1 MSRRAAL
8 VLSWLLA
15 GAGCGGG
22 SGPLV
27 AFLGDSLTSGWKLS
41 AEEAY
46 PAVLRKTLAGEGRP
60 VRVLNAGVS
69 GETAAEGA
77 RRLAGVLARKP
88 DVLVI
93 ALGINDGLRG
103 LPVEGTESALRGI
116 VKDAQAAGA
125 LVLLVGMRIPS
136 RPGDEEYARRFGDV
150 YPRLAAEYKVPLV
163 PFLLEAVAGRPEL
176 NFPDGL
182 HPNAAGHRR
191 LAETVRPH
199 LELLLAQVGAR
210 K

>member
-1 MSRRAAL
+1 MRGRSVL

-15 GAGCGGG
+15 EAGCGGR
-22 SGPLV
+22 GPLV
-27 AFLGDSLTSGWKLS
+27 AFLGDSLTSGWRLS

-46 PAVLRKTLAGEGRP
+46 PAILRRSLAEKGRP
-60 VRVLNAGVS
+60 LRVLNAGVS
-69 GETAAEGA
+69 GETAAGGA
-77 RRLAGVLARKP
+77 QRLPGILTRKP

-103 LPVEGTESALRGI
+103 LPVEATESALRGI
-116 VKDAQAAGA
+116 VREAQAAGA
-125 LVLLVGMRIPS
+125 LVLLVGMRIPP
-136 RPGDEEYARRFGDV
+136 RAGGEEYARRFGEI
-150 YPRLAAEYKVPLV
+150 YPRLAAEHKVPLV
-163 PFLLEAVAGRPEL
+163 PFLLEQTAGHVEL

-182 HPNAAGHRR
+182 HPNATGQRC

-199 LELLLAQVGAR
+199 LELLLAQVPAG

>member
-1 MSRRAAL
+1 MRARAAL

-15 GAGCGGG
+15 DAACGGQR
-22 SGPLV
+22 GPLV
-27 AFLGDSLTSGWKLS
+27 AFLGDSLTSGWRLS

-46 PAVLRKTLAGEGRP
+46 PAVLRRTFAGKGRP

-69 GETAAEGA
+69 GETAAQGA
-77 RRLAGVLARKP
+77 RRLPGVLARRP
-88 DVLVI
+88 DVLVV

-103 LPVEGTESALRGI
+103 LPTEATEAALRGI

-136 RPGDEEYARRFGDV
+136 GPGGEEYARRFGEI
-150 YPRLAAEYKVPLV
+150 YPRLAAEHNVPLV
-163 PFLLEAVAGRPEL
+163 PFLLEQTAGHTEL
-176 NFPDGL
+176 NYPDGL
-182 HPNAAGHRR
+182 HPNAAGHQR

-199 LELLLAQVGAR
+199 LELLLAQVPAG

>member
-1 MSRRAAL
+1 MRGRL
-8 VLSWLLA
+8 VLVMSWLLA
-15 GAGCGGG
+15 EAGCGGG
-22 SGPLV
+22 RGPLV
-27 AFLGDSLTSGWKLS
+27 AFLGDSLTSGWRLS

-46 PAVLRKTLAGEGRP
+46 PAILRRTLAEKGRP

-77 RRLAGVLARKP
+77 RRLPKVLALKP
-88 DVLVI
+88 DVLVV

-103 LPVEGTESALRGI
+103 LPLEMTESALRGI
-116 VKDAQAAGA
+116 VRDAQAAGA
-125 LVLLVGMRIPS
+125 LVLLAGMRIPA
-136 RPGDEEYARRFGDV
+136 RPGAEEYARRFGEI

-163 PFLLEAVAGRPEL
+163 PFLLEQTAGHAEL
-176 NFPDGL
+176 NYPDGL
-182 HPNAAGHRR
+182 HPNDAGHRR

-199 LELLLAQVGAR
+199 LELLLAQVPAG